1 MHIIK
6 INQNDNIDEVLST
19 FKAKSV
25 KLILSPGIYNQ
36 KITITLDNLI
46 IEGMNP
52 NSVII
57 TYHDHATM
65 IHKDGRDYG
74 TFRTPTLT
82 IMSDNVTIRNITIK
96 NDAGVGVEV
105 GQAVAMAVY
114 GNHLYCENVR
124 LEGNQ
129 DTLFLSPLPEYPKA
143 KNTSYLS
150 TNQLHSNHIHAHFKH
165 SSITGN
171 IDFIF
176 GSATALFDSCDIIA
190 TGKGYIAAPST
201 HERFKFGFIFK
212 DCNIINKSIHEIY
225 LARPWRN
232 HGSVIFLN
240 CTYSGLIHKDRFSDW
255 HKDTYRFYE
264 YPYVPSP
271 FTINIH
277 EKLLEELFHYIETYF
292 NN

>member
-1 MHIIK
+1 MHIIR
-6 INQNDNIDEVLST
+6 INPNDNINEVLER
-19 FKAKSV
+19 FKDESV
-25 KLILSPGIYNQ
+25 KLLLSPGIYNQ
-36 KITITLDNLI
+36 KITITLNDLI
-46 IEGMNP
+46 IEGVNP

-57 TYHDHATM
+57 TYNDHATM
-65 IHKDGRDYG
+65 IHEDGRCYG

-82 IMSDNVTIRNITIK
+82 ILSDNVTLRNLTIR
-96 NDAGVGVEV
+96 NDAGLGIEV

-114 GNHLYCENVR
+114 GNNLFCDNIR

-129 DTLFLSPLPEYPKA
+129 DTLFLAPLPEYPKA

-150 TNQLHSNHIHAHFKH
+150 PNMLHTNQIHAHFKH
-165 SSITGN
+165 STIIGN

-190 TGKGYIAAPST
+190 NDKGYIAAPST
-201 HERFKFGFIFK
+201 YERFKFGFIFK
-212 DCNIINKSIHEIY
+212 DCNIISKSIHEIY

-271 FTINIH
+271 FSINIH
-277 EKLLEELFHYIETYF
+277 EKLLEELFRYIKIHF
-292 NN
+292 KN